1 MSNERTPIMAEP
13 QEGVVAGSRL
23 SATGIRRGP
32 TAANTLL
39 LAFELLFG
47 CWHRNLSRP
56 FTLSGWTYEV
66 CLNCGKK
73 LAYDRADIGCLVAQR
88 KDPGRDESLRES
100 DRAVGGCFEGC

>member
-1 MSNERTPIMAEP
+1 M
-13 QEGVVAGSRL
+13 V
-23 SATGIRRGP
+23 
-32 TAANTLL
+32 NTIL

-73 LAYDRADIGCLVAQR
+73 LAYDRADIGCVVAR
-88 KDPGRDESLRES
+88 WKSPGRGEADFANKLLSAMRYEFGGHPARS
-100 DRAVGGCFEGC
+100 DSNSKAA

>member
-1 MSNERTPIMAEP
+1 M
-13 QEGVVAGSRL
+13 
-23 SATGIRRGP
+23 
-32 TAANTLL
+32 ANTIL

-73 LAYDRADIGCLVAQR
+73 FAYDRADIGGVVAQR
-88 KDPGRDESLRES
+88 KSLGRSESLQACYASISFVPPEQQERV
-100 DRAVGGCFEGC
+100 RVA

>member
-1 MSNERTPIMAEP
+1 M
-13 QEGVVAGSRL
+13 V
-23 SATGIRRGP
+23 
-32 TAANTLL
+32 NTML

-73 LAYDRADIGCLVAQR
+73 LAYDRADIGCVVARR
-88 KDPGRDESLRES
+88 KSPSRRVVDFADKLLSVMRPQFGGHLEKS
-100 DRAVGGCFEGC
+100 DGNSEAA

>member
-1 MSNERTPIMAEP
+1 M
-13 QEGVVAGSRL
+13 V
-23 SATGIRRGP
+23 
-32 TAANTLL
+32 NTVL

-73 LAYDRADIGCLVAQR
+73 MAYDRAEIGCVVVRR
-88 KDPGRDESLRES
+88 KSDGRGEVDFADKLLSAMLYQF
-100 DRAVGGCFEGC
+100 GGHLEKSGDNSEAA

>member
-1 MSNERTPIMAEP
+1 M
-13 QEGVVAGSRL
+13 
-23 SATGIRRGP
+23 
-32 TAANTLL
+32 ANTML

-73 LAYDRADIGCLVAQR
+73 IAYDRADIACVVAQR
-88 KDPGRDESLRES
+88 KDPCRGEPLH
-100 DRAVGGCFEGC
+100 EGYATISFGPSQGQEQVKAA